1 MNDDPSVPTVQD
13 TGAAVVASLVSKVP
27 VLGDALAIVVN
38 DAYKRRMA
46 VAEQTALDIAQQS
59 GGADRLATRLAG
71 DPQLEVLFLEAVEA
85 ATRTGLEDKRRLL
98 SRVVGAAVLDDA
110 KVEDGQLLVQA
121 LRELDAPHVRGLEMV
136 RRVTDEPQ
144 PEDVT
149 GDSRQARQRACKAAG
164 ESLPDPVR
172 AALVRTGTLFLDSGV
187 MSLPTHV
194 TGFGRALPADLR
206 AAADG

>member
-1 MNDDPSVPTVQD
+1 MSPGKPEEFEAKTPQVASWVGLAPSSRLHYAPSSPDTALGSVAEPEDAVRAVPSVSTAQD

-27 VLGDALAIVVN
+27 VLGDALAIVVT

-59 GGADRLATRLAG
+59 GGAGHLATRLAG
-71 DPQLEVLFLEAVEA
+71 DPQLEVMFLEAVEA
-85 ATRTGLEDKRRLL
+85 ATRTGLKDKRRLL

-136 RRVTDEPQ
+136 RRVTDEP
-144 PEDVT
+144 
-149 GDSRQARQRACKAAG
+149 
-164 ESLPDPVR
+164 
-172 AALVRTGTLFLDSGV
+172 
-187 MSLPTHV
+187 
-194 TGFGRALPADLR
+194 
-206 AAADG
+206 